1 MRDMARDRGWG
12 LGGECLYLRLPPYVT
27 LTRLLG
33 VDGSRKGPTPG
44 VRSSSSLS
52 RCSVERADGLRGAVR
67 RGMDL
72 VGIGSAGSPPV
83 DMWVQVGPAPKV
95 SEVRGSLGGS
105 EALLA
110 ERWEVGNESSRQW
123 RR

>member
-1 MRDMARDRGWG
+1 MARDRGRG

-52 RCSVERADGLRGAVR
+52 RCSVERAAALRAAVR

-95 SEVRGSLGGS
+95 SEVRGRLRGS

-110 ERWEVGNESSRQW
+110 ERCEVRNESSRQW